1 MGKKFSRLPCLLILK
16 PCSAVEVQFTVAPP
30 QHFLYFF
37 REPDGYWS
45 FRPTFQI
52 VRAPTIK
59 ELLKDSSRQWL
70 QPA

>member
-45 FRPTFQI
+45 FRPTFPDCKSARNQGI
-52 VRAPTIK
+52 LERFV
-59 ELLKDSSRQWL
+59 
-70 QPA
+70 